1 MHSGHCLGEAGE
13 RPYIAMVNNE
23 KGLTALDLAGL
34 CAISK
39 SAKKDKADRTGRKGI
54 GFKSCFTVS
63 PEPHVLSGGYTF
75 KFDVQEDR
83 MGYVTPTWL
92 EDEDLQ
98 QVPRE
103 LRQLHQE
110 SIL

>member
-1 MHSGHCLGEAGE
+1 
-13 RPYIAMVNNE
+13 MVNNE